1 MCKLNNNNIN
11 ERFIKPFFMNYNM
24 TKNNLVKKILNAG
37 KKVALGTSLFALP
50 LMYSNNVNA
59 QVSTLNE
66 KGSETATKVLQKDM
80 LNAYDIPGYVIID
93 KTEKEGKEKPSS
105 IETVRVYPTFSTMRG
120 NNELI
125 PRLVYSP
132 VKAQVEGQDVDV
144 IKYRA
149 DEKDR
154 KSIEE
159 LFAKKGEGGGV
170 IVLSGTEAQA
180 AGFHT
185 IITDNGT
192 FVYFPIDSTNTLTD
206 DEKEKVTKGKRIGVI
221 FPAEGMVI
229 LEDIKPMDRTV
240 EYLVGKPN
248 QVYNLDLN
256 ENEIIDQKLHKEGIE
271 ALDSLGRKYLASET
285 AKNIYLNGNLIR
297 GKAYDFKDFA
307 FLNGKQEAPK
317 ESKKEKE
324 KTSGRIKLGAGVT
337 SPLGYQL
344 EITPQ
349 LQISEKAF
357 LGPYFSYSNSTKSLE
372 KITQED
378 GFRQLINLPAQMY
391 FVSTGTEVKENTKI
405 TNTLGL
411 GLNFSY
417 VVAPALE
424 ANLKAG
430 LLGQKTKK
438 TMTSVGEEHMEKA
451 GVKDP
456 TSVQSYNETN
466 TFATN
471 KSLFKGSPVY
481 VGANLE
487 YFPLSKKENAL
498 KNISVYGEFGHVFGE
513 NSMNLGSLGIKYTL
527 GKLGKSNKEKKSE

>member
-1 MCKLNNNNIN
+1 
-11 ERFIKPFFMNYNM
+11 M
-24 TKNNLVKKILNAG
+24 TKNNLVKKILNSG
-37 KKVALGTSLFALP
+37 KKFALGASLIASSAI
-50 LMYSNNVNA
+50 YSNVNA

-66 KGSETATKVLQKDM
+66 KGSAAGTKVLQKDM

-93 KTEKEGKEKPSS
+93 KTGKKDVSN

-125 PRLVYSP
+125 PRLVYAP

-149 DEKDR
+149 DEKDK

-170 IVLSGTEAQA
+170 IVLSETEAQA

-192 FVYFPIDSTNTLTD
+192 FVYFPIDSVNTLS
-206 DEKEKVTKGKRIGVI
+206 DEEKQKVKKGKRIGAI

-248 QVYNLDLN
+248 QVYNLDLD
-256 ENEIIDQKLHKEGIE
+256 ENEIVDQKLHKEGID
-271 ALDSLGRKYLASET
+271 ALDSLGRKYLASKT
-285 AKNIYLNGNLIR
+285 AEEIYLNGNLIK

-307 FLNGKQEAPK
+307 FLNGKQEA
-317 ESKKEKE
+317 SKE
-324 KTSGRIKLGAGVT
+324 KTPSNLKVNGRIKIGAGVT
-337 SPLGYQL
+337 LPSGYQA
-344 EITPQ
+344 EIAPQ

-372 KITQED
+372 NITKED

-391 FVSTGTEVKENTKI
+391 FVNTGSEVKENTKI
-405 TNTLGL
+405 TNNLGL

-417 VVAPALE
+417 VFAPALE
-424 ANLKAG
+424 ANIKAG
-430 LLGQKTKK
+430 LLGQKIEK
-438 TMTSVGEEHMEKA
+438 TMTSSGKEYLEIA
-451 GVKDP
+451 GAEDP
-456 TSVQSYNETN
+456 SSVQPYNETN
-466 TFATN
+466 TFVTKN
-471 KSLFKGSPVY
+471 DLFNGSPVY
-481 VGANLE
+481 VGAGVE
-487 YFPLSKKENAL
+487 YFPMKGKKIL
-498 KNISVYGEFGHVFGE
+498 RNISVYGEAGYVFAE
-513 NSMNLGSLGIKYTL
+513 NLGAMGSLGIKYTL
-527 GKLGKSNKEKKSE
+527 GKSKNKSEEVKEEKK

>member
-1 MCKLNNNNIN
+1 MIMCKLNNNNIN

-132 VKAQVEGQDVDV
+132 VKAQAE
-144 IKYRA
+144 
-149 DEKDR
+149 
-154 KSIEE
+154 
-159 LFAKKGEGGGV
+159 
-170 IVLSGTEAQA
+170 
-180 AGFHT
+180 GFHT

-229 LEDIKPMDRTV
+229 LEDIKPIDRTV

-297 GKAYDFKDFA
+297 GKA
-307 FLNGKQEAPK
+307 
-317 ESKKEKE
+317 
-324 KTSGRIKLGAGVT
+324 
-337 SPLGYQL
+337 
-344 EITPQ
+344 
-349 LQISEKAF
+349 
-357 LGPYFSYSNSTKSLE
+357 
-372 KITQED
+372 
-378 GFRQLINLPAQMY
+378 
-391 FVSTGTEVKENTKI
+391 
-405 TNTLGL
+405 
-411 GLNFSY
+411 
-417 VVAPALE
+417 
-424 ANLKAG
+424 
-430 LLGQKTKK
+430 
-438 TMTSVGEEHMEKA
+438 
-451 GVKDP
+451 
-456 TSVQSYNETN
+456 
-466 TFATN
+466 
-471 KSLFKGSPVY
+471 
-481 VGANLE
+481 
-487 YFPLSKKENAL
+487 
-498 KNISVYGEFGHVFGE
+498 
-513 NSMNLGSLGIKYTL
+513 
-527 GKLGKSNKEKKSE
+527 

>member
-1 MCKLNNNNIN
+1 
-11 ERFIKPFFMNYNM
+11 M
-24 TKNNLVKKILNAG
+24 TKNNLVKKILNTG
-37 KKVALGTSLFALP
+37 KKFALGASLIASSLI
-50 LMYSNNVNA
+50 YSNNVNA

-66 KGSETATKVLQKDM
+66 KGSATGTRVLQKDM
-80 LNAYDIPGYVIID
+80 LNAYDIPGYVVID
-93 KTEKEGKEKPSS
+93 KTGKEEKTSN

-125 PRLVYSP
+125 PRLVYAP

-170 IVLSGTEAQA
+170 IVLSETEAQA

-185 IITDNGT
+185 ILTDNGT
-192 FVYFPIDSTNTLTD
+192 FVYFPIDSTNALENE
-206 DEKEKVTKGKRIGVI
+206 EKEKVTKGKRIGVV
-221 FPAEGMVI
+221 FPADGMVI
-229 LEDIKPMDRTV
+229 YEDISPKDRTV

-248 QVYNLDLN
+248 QVYWLDLN
-256 ENEIIDQKLHKEGIE
+256 ENEVVDQDLSKQGKDL
-271 ALDSLGRKYLASET
+271 LDSLGRKYLSSEK
-285 AKNIYLNGNLIR
+285 AEGIYLNGNLIN
-297 GKAYDFKDFA
+297 GKAYEFKNFA
-307 FLNGKQEAPK
+307 FLNGEQKEAPK
-317 ESKKEKE
+317 E
-324 KTSGRIKLGAGVT
+324 KTPSNVGGRIKLGAGYTLPAGFV
-337 SPLGYQL
+337 G
-344 EITPQ
+344 EINPQ

-357 LGPYFSYSNSTKSLE
+357 LGPYFSYSNSSKSLE
-372 KITQED
+372 NITQED

-391 FVSTGTEVKENTKI
+391 FVSTGSEIKENTKT
-405 TNTLGL
+405 TNNFGL

-417 VVAPALE
+417 VVAPSLE

-430 LLGQKTKK
+430 LLGQKTEK
-438 TMTSVGEEHMEKA
+438 TMTSAGEEYMEIS
-451 GVKDP
+451 GVKDQ
-456 TSVQSYNETN
+456 SSIQSYNETN
-466 TFATN
+466 TSTTN
-471 KSLFKGSPVY
+471 KSLFKGSPAY
-481 VGANLE
+481 VGAGLE

-527 GKLGKSNKEKKSE
+527 RKSKTKSDKESLSSKEDLSSKEYLSSRGILLSKGIFE

>member
-1 MCKLNNNNIN
+1 MIMCKLNNNNIN

-125 PRLVYSP
+125 PRLVYAP

-357 LGPYFSYSNSTKSLE
+357 LGPYFSYS
-372 KITQED
+372 
-378 GFRQLINLPAQMY
+378 
-391 FVSTGTEVKENTKI
+391 
-405 TNTLGL
+405 
-411 GLNFSY
+411 
-417 VVAPALE
+417 VAPALE